1 MCHILWHASQQAE
14 KEGKQKEAWEYA
26 VKSVGEWEA
35 YLEKH
40 PEDPGGIA
48 RSFLEKINEKRLQL
62 EQKI

>member
-1 MCHILWHASQQAE
+1 LWHASQQAE

-26 VKSVGEWEA
+26 VKSVGEWGA